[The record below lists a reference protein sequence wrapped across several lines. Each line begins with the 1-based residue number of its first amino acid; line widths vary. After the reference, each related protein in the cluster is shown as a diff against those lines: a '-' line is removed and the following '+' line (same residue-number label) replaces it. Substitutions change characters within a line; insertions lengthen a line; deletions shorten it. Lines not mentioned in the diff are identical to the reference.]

1 MKMTTLSTLLIT
13 AWTLVACSTETPADS
28 NANSAATNST
38 ETARADVAPQTAEIS
53 ALFKDGTNDQN
64 RGDKVGPV
72 RVHGTMTSSTSGEV
86 ILYESEGRN
95 SSEVA
100 RTKLVNRTFD
110 FGELELGRGF
120 FKISYNGETNA
131 TDIIINPDEPDL
143 YLQFKS
149 SRLSATKS
157 AEGSAENTAWF
168 AFQTKQVQHDQA
180 VRKLR
185 QGIKDAGAF
194 RSRIEAQIKDK
205 EEAFALEQHAMM
217 DANPG
222 TYFAKW
228 LGWKNPKYPTL
239 QGRFFEDIDPLDNSA
254 VRSMA
259 LSDRIQKMMRS
270 FSGGTDSGFLACIDL
285 VKAHFEPNPFALE
298 SVLYSMLDGFYNTGK
313 ETICQYILDNYIFDE
328 DCGADLSDAI
338 RLRAQG
344 IINLQVGKTPPNF
357 EINKWD
363 GGSLDLYETVKKNQ
377 YTLLMFWASWCHK
390 CEQEMPNIGPMYAK
404 HGYKGFEVVG
414 ISLDQVQAT
423 WEKAI
428 KDNGMTWPNVSQLQA
443 WNSPVVADY
452 KVTATPTYFLLDQ
465 EGKIVLKPK
474 RYFEVDKFLNENLK

>member
-1 MKMTTLSTLLIT
+1 MTILSTVLFAALTLT
-13 AWTLVACSTETPADS
+13 ACNEEAPAAAN
-28 NANSAATNST
+28 NANEAKATTDQVTQSD
-38 ETARADVAPQTAEIS
+38 AIS
-53 ALFKDGTNDQN
+53 PLFKDGTNDQN
-64 RGDKVGPV
+64 RGDKLGLV
-72 RVHGTMTSSTSGEV
+72 RVHGTMMSSTSGDV

-95 SSEVA
+95 ASEVA
-100 RTKLVNRTFD
+100 RTRLLNRAFD

-120 FKISYNGETNA
+120 YKIGYNGETNA

-143 YLQFKS
+143 FIEFKS

-168 AFQTKQVQHDQA
+168 DYQKKQTQHDQE

-185 QGIKDAGAF
+185 KGIKDAGAF
-194 RSRIEAQIKDK
+194 RSRIEGQIKAK
-205 EEAFALEQHAMM
+205 EEEHTKEQHAMM

-222 TYFAKW
+222 TYFSKW
-228 LGWKNPKYPTL
+228 LGWKNPKYPTSK
-239 QGRFFEDIDPLDNSA
+239 GRFFEDIDPLDNSA

-259 LSDRIQKMMRS
+259 LSDRIQKMMRT

-285 VKAHFEPNPFALE
+285 VKAHFEPNPVALE

-357 EINKWD
+357 QIEKWD
-363 GGSLDLYETVKKNQ
+363 GGTLDLYETAKQNK

-404 HGYKGFEVVG
+404 HGYKGFEVIG
-414 ISLDQVQAT
+414 ISLDQVKAT
-423 WEKAI
+423 WNKAI
-428 KDNGMTWPNVSQLQA
+428 TDNGMTWPNVSQLQA

-452 KVTATPTYFLLDQ
+452 KVTATPTYFLLN
-465 EGKIVLKPK
+465 ETGEIVLKPK